1 MSNTLILRLFLVFTL
16 FTGSGCSIDLG
27 HARADRLSNSVLT
40 QDLFGLWVTR
50 WDFQTAEDV
59 RAIIADARATGVT
72 DIFWQVRGQ
81 GDAYYGS
88 PYEPWGEDL
97 TLRHDEQNKPIR
109 DRSRM
114 LNPGFDPL
122 RLAISESH
130 ANGILSLIHI

>member
-1 MSNTLILRLFLVFTL
+1 MSQTLVLRLLVLVSL
-16 FTGSGCSIDLG
+16 FTGAGFSIDLG
-27 HARADRLSNSVLT
+27 HARADRMSSTSLN

-50 WDFQTAEDV
+50 WDFQTPDDV
-59 RAIIADARATGVT
+59 RAIIADAHRSGVT

-81 GDAYYGS
+81 GDAYYNS

-97 TLRHDEQNKPIR
+97 TLKRDSNNKPIN
-109 DRSRM
+109 DRSRT

-130 ANGILSLIHI
+130 AHGI